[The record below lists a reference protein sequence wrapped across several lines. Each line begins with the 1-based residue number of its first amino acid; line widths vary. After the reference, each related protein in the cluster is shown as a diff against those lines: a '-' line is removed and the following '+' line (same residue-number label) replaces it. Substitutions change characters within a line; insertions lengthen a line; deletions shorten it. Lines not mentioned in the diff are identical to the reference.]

1 MSHTPTLLIHRT
13 FLESLIPT
21 SKNQQA
27 LLDAAVSSLPPPTR
41 DIFLSQMGHHGGHK
55 VTDILATNSFQT
67 DLGGTDGHHY
77 GNYPPVSRFNHDCR
91 PNVAFYIDQ
100 HLNHRTTTVRDVAQG
115 EELTI
120 SYLDSFAPRAE
131 RQRRALGAW
140 GFRCGCAQCSLS
152 AREGEKSDRRLE
164 EIARLRGVLEDV
176 DSTGVDGRMVRRY
189 VKLWRDE
196 RLDLA
201 MAGAWT
207 VVALNWNMLGEEEM
221 ARKYARLAVEA
232 GEIEFGEGAG
242 DVKEMRELERWPRR
256 HVSWRRRVEKTGS

>member
-13 FLESLIPT
+13 FLESLAPHA
-21 SKNQQA
+21 NQP
-27 LLDAAVSSLPPPTR
+27 LLDAAASSLPPTTR
-41 DIFLSQMGHHGGHK
+41 SLFLSQMGHHGGHK

-67 DLGGTDGHHY
+67 NTDGHHY
-77 GNYPPVSRFNHDCR
+77 GNYPAVSRFNHDCR
-91 PNVAFYIDQ
+91 PNVAFYIDSR
-100 HLNHRTTTVRDVAQG
+100 LNHRTTTVREVARG

-120 SYLDSFAPRAE
+120 SYLDSFAPRKE
-131 RQRRALGAW
+131 RQQRAVGAW

-152 AREGEKSDRRLE
+152 EREGEKSDRRLE

-176 DSTGVDGRMVRRY
+176 ESKGVDGRMVRRY

-196 RLDLA
+196 RLDFA

-232 GEIEFGEGAG
+232 GEIEFGEDGAG
-242 DVKEMRELERWPRR
+242 DVREMRELERWPKR
-256 HVSWRRRVEKTGS
+256 HVSWRRRVDKTGS